1 MDILAT
7 GNNVPFL
14 AHSLSL
20 SLGITGKHRA
30 IEVWG
35 KKTVLKHFRENKYC
49 KGKEKEEMMIGLYI
63 FFFFKPVKPWEDYW
77 KKK

>member
-7 GNNVPFL
+7 GKNVPFL

-35 KKTVLKHFRENKYC
+35 KKIIFRENKYC

-63 FFFFKPVKPWEDYW
+63 FFF
-77 KKK
+77 